1 MGDVDSYAV
10 EILDRY
16 ISLQSV
22 DVLCVLADI

>member
-16 ISLQSV
+16 ISLQNV
-22 DVLCVLADI
+22 DFLCVLADI